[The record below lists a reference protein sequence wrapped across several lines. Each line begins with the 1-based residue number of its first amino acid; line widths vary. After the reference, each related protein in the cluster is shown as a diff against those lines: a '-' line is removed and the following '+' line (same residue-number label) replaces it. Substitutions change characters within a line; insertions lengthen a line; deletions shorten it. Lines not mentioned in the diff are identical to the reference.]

1 MVSPSIFTEVIQP
14 LCHQAVKSQT
24 AFYYIYTPPSLLVPH
39 HTTPTSIHNT
49 DVKLI
54 DSAAEDHHQS
64 KNCHHSSSKIPK
76 RHCGKP
82 LRNSINIS
90 VLVYTLDLGFA
101 LGEFQ
106 LCPPVSYLSDVAIQ
120 VNIFELGHTF
130 LQFIQA
136 LGLSDSLLLCASHSQ
151 TPVWW

>member
-1 MVSPSIFTEVIQP
+1 MLP
-14 LCHQAVKSQT
+14 QT
-24 AFYYIYTPPSLLVPH
+24 TFDYIYTSPSLLISC
-39 HTTPTSIHNT
+39 HTTSHNSDNT

-54 DSAAEDHHQS
+54 NSVAEDHCQS
-64 KNCHHSSSKIPK
+64 KNCHYSSSKILK
-76 RHCGKP
+76 QHCGKP
-82 LRNSINIS
+82 SRNSIDAS

>member
-1 MVSPSIFTEVIQP
+1 MLP
-14 LCHQAVKSQT
+14 QT
-24 AFYYIYTPPSLLVPH
+24 TFDYIYTSPSLLVPC
-39 HTTPTSIHNT
+39 HTTSTSIHNT

-54 DSAAEDHHQS
+54 NSVAEDHCQS
-64 KNCHHSSSKIPK
+64 KNCHYSSSKILK
-76 RHCGKP
+76 QHCGKP
-82 LRNSINIS
+82 SRNSINAS

-101 LGEFQ
+101 SGEFQ
-106 LCPPVSYLSDVAIQ
+106 LCPPVSCLSNVAIQ

-136 LGLSDSLLLCASHSQ
+136 LGLSNSLLLCASCFW

>member
-1 MVSPSIFTEVIQP
+1 MIQP
-14 LCHQAVKSQT
+14 LHYQAIKSQT
-24 AFYYIYTPPSLLVPH
+24 TFYYIYTPPSLLVSH

-49 DVKLI
+49 DIKLI
-54 DSAAEDHHQS
+54 NSTAEDHRQS
-64 KNCHHSSSKIPK
+64 KNCHHSSSKILK
-76 RHCGKP
+76 WHCSKP
-82 LRNSINIS
+82 LRNSIDTS

-101 LGEFQ
+101 SGEFQ
-106 LCPPVSYLSDVAIQ
+106 LCPPVSRLSNVAIQ

-136 LGLSDSLLLCASHSQ
+136 LRLSNSLLLCASCFW

>member
-1 MVSPSIFTEVIQP
+1 MIQP
-14 LCHQAVKSQT
+14 LRHRAVKSQT

-39 HTTPTSIHNT
+39 HTTLTSIHNT
-49 DVKLI
+49 DIKLI
-54 DSAAEDHHQS
+54 DSAAEDHCRS

-76 RHCGKP
+76 RCCSKP
-82 LRNSINIS
+82 LRNGIDAS

-101 LGEFQ
+101 SGEFQ
-106 LCPPVSYLSDVAIQ
+106 LCPPVSRLSDVAIQ

-136 LGLSDSLLLCASHSQ
+136 LGLSDSLLLCASHFW